1 MTDFF
6 AQYRGVEIH
15 LVVLEI
21 IGVIFGFLSV
31 WYAKKGNI
39 WVYPTGIIST
49 VLFVYLLWHYVLWG
63 DMLINAYYT
72 AMSVY
77 GWVLWAKNA
86 QNNVIT
92 ISVTTRRD
100 WQICALLGLFSLSF
114 VTIVYYLKPYIKNNF
129 SMQGISLGFHNFL
142 PTEYVDVFTTSIFLI
157 GMWLMAKRKIEN
169 WLFWILGDLISV
181 PLYFKK
187 GMLFTS
193 FQYLLFTII
202 AIMGYIE
209 WKKHLRN
216 ERATS
221 NVSSL

>member
-1 MTDFF
+1 MTDLF
-6 AQYRGVEIH
+6 AQYQGVETH

-21 IGVIFGFLSV
+21 IGVFFGFLSV

-49 VLFVYLLWHYVLWG
+49 ILFVYLLWHYVLWG

-72 AMSVY
+72 AMSIY

-86 QNNVIT
+86 HNNVIT
-92 ISVTTRRD
+92 ISRTTSRD
-100 WQICALLGLFSLSF
+100 WYICAGLGLFSLTF
-114 VTIVYYLKPYIKNNF
+114 VTTIYYLKPFIQNNF
-129 SMQGISLGFHNFL
+129 SMEGVALGFEHFL
-142 PTEYVDVFTTSIFLI
+142 PTEYVDVFTTAIFLV

-169 WLFWILGDLISV
+169 WIFWIVGDFISV
-181 PLYFKK
+181 PLYLKK

-209 WKKHLRN
+209 WKRHLRN
-216 ERATS
+216 TPIPS
-221 NVSSL
+221 QK

>member
-6 AQYRGVEIH
+6 AQYRGVETH

-21 IGVIFGFLSV
+21 IGVLFGFLSV

-39 WVYPTGIIST
+39 WVYPT
-49 VLFVYLLWHYVLWG
+49 
-63 DMLINAYYT
+63 
-72 AMSVY
+72 
-77 GWVLWAKNA
+77 
-86 QNNVIT
+86 
-92 ISVTTRRD
+92 
-100 WQICALLGLFSLSF
+100 SF

-129 SMQGISLGFHNFL
+129 SMEGISLGFHNFL
-142 PTEYVDVFTTSIFLI
+142 PTEYVDVFTTAIFLV

-221 NVSSL
+221 SVSPL

>member
-1 MTDFF
+1 MSDFF
-6 AQYRGVEIH
+6 AQYRGVETH

-21 IGVIFGFLSV
+21 IGVLFGFLSV

-72 AMSVY
+72 AMSIY

-86 QNNVIT
+86 QDNVIT
-92 ISVTTRRD
+92 T
-100 WQICALLGLFSLSF
+100 A
-114 VTIVYYLKPYIKNNF
+114 
-129 SMQGISLGFHNFL
+129 
-142 PTEYVDVFTTSIFLI
+142 IFLV

-221 NVSSL
+221 SVSPL